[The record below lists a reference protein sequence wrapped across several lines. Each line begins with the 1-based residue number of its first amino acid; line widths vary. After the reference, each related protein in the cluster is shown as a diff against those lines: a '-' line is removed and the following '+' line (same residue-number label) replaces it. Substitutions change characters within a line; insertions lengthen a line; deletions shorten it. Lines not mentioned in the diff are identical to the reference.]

1 MIWAV
6 KTLRHNPCLLQNGST
21 KSLQNGEAQ
30 PLHSLYKM
38 ALVHMDPSK
47 NDSLYKMV
55 GAKAIFQTPKINK
68 MLDL

>member
-30 PLHSLYKM
+30 PLHSLYQS
-38 ALVHMDPSK
+38 HMDPSK